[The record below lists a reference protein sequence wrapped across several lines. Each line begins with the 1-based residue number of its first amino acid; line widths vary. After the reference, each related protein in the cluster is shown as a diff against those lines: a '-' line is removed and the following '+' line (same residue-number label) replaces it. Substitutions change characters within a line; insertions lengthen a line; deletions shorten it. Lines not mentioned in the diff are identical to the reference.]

1 MKEIEL
7 KSTILL
13 AQFHELDEHDQE
25 LVEQAKKATQR
36 AYAPYS
42 NFHVGAA
49 LKLKNGQIIT
59 GNNQENAAYTNGICA
74 ERNAI
79 FTASNL
85 YPDMPVISLAVA
97 AFCDGEFTISPV
109 SPCGACR
116 QVLIETEARFDQ
128 PIRILLYGKSGIYI
142 IPQGINALM
151 PLQFNPNALKDFE

>member
-116 QVLIETEARFDQ
+116 QSAGRGCVPAVS
-128 PIRILLYGKSGIYI
+128 SGLHY
-142 IPQGINALM
+142 L
-151 PLQFNPNALKDFE
+151 